1 MKHWHKLLAV
11 GVLGLGAALAQ
22 DRTQT
27 LIYGG
32 DWTDFITA
40 DPQVSYEFSGG
51 LVTDNLYET
60 LVKFEGTDL
69 STLKP
74 GLAESWKVER
84 GTTDWAITF
93 KLRKGAKFSTGREV
107 QAKDVVYSFERGLA
121 IKGPGVFL
129 LSDIAAI
136 KPGATKALD
145 AYTVEVRI
153 PKTASPQ
160 SFLSVLT
167 FNIGGI
173 VDSEEVSKNAKNN
186 DFGKEW
192 LTNNSA
198 GSGPF
203 RLVRWDRGS
212 QVLFEANPNARIK
225 PKLQRIVLRYIT
237 EPAVLRTA
245 LEAGEIDI
253 AQNVSPDAFRSF
265 ATKTGFKTYKADSTR
280 LQYMAM
286 NVKAG
291 SVFADPKVRE
301 AVRWAVNQDEIV
313 NGLFQGLAVKMQ
325 TIIPKGFLGYNPAT
339 PYKYDPTRAKKIL
352 TDAGYPNGVEFELLV
367 STGICG
373 AGIPCPDL
381 AAKIQSDLAK
391 AGIRAKVRAIAN
403 SEVLATYRAQNHQ
416 MVLVGWAPDFPDPDG
431 NATPLGDFNARSIA
445 WRNVWNDPTSSKLVN
460 QAALEAETNKRVAL
474 YKLLTER
481 VLREG
486 PYAILYHPVV
496 LNAMSAKVEGFA
508 QSAMGTI
515 RFETLSKLP

>member
-136 KPGATKALD
+136 KPGATKAVD
-145 AYTVEVRI
+145 PYTVEVRI

-212 QVLFEANPNARIK
+212 QVLFEANPNARLK
-225 PKLQRIVLRYIT
+225 PKLQRVVLRYIT

-253 AQNVSPDAFRSF
+253 AQNVS
-265 ATKTGFKTYKADSTR
+265 
-280 LQYMAM
+280 
-286 NVKAG
+286 
-291 SVFADPKVRE
+291 
-301 AVRWAVNQDEIV
+301 
-313 NGLFQGLAVKMQ
+313 
-325 TIIPKGFLGYNPAT
+325 
-339 PYKYDPTRAKKIL
+339 
-352 TDAGYPNGVEFELLV
+352 
-367 STGICG
+367 
-373 AGIPCPDL
+373 
-381 AAKIQSDLAK
+381 
-391 AGIRAKVRAIAN
+391 
-403 SEVLATYRAQNHQ
+403 H
-416 MVLVGWAPDFPDPDG
+416 
-431 NATPLGDFNARSIA
+431 
-445 WRNVWNDPTSSKLVN
+445 
-460 QAALEAETNKRVAL
+460 
-474 YKLLTER
+474 
-481 VLREG
+481 
-486 PYAILYHPVV
+486 
-496 LNAMSAKVEGFA
+496 
-508 QSAMGTI
+508 
-515 RFETLSKLP
+515 